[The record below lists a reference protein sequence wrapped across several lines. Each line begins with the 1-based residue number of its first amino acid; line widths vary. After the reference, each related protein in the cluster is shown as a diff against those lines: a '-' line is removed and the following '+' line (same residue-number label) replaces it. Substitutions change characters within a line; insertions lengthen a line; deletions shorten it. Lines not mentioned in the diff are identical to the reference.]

1 MTERVYARRIYAAHT
16 APGLESLAWEEI
28 QAELRQVSLL
38 KKAGGL
44 LLFNYE
50 GAVGKLLTSLSI
62 TEDVFAVIHYT
73 EALDGSRKGL
83 AQLAAG
89 LNVGSAFEVALAAH
103 REAHP
108 RQVRRVTYRVIAQKA
123 GEHAFR
129 RVDAQETL
137 IKAIN
142 ARYGRWKLVDEDA
155 HLEVWLGIQGR
166 LAVSMIR
173 LSDRTMRHRRYKLAH
188 IPASLRPTIAA
199 AMVFLSAPQAD
210 DVFLDGMCGAGTIL
224 VERANSAPAR
234 LILGGDLDAEALKA
248 AQANADRFPAIR
260 LFRWDAARLPL
271 AAGAAHKAV
280 TNLPFGKQI
289 GSPQGNE
296 ALYRAYLAE
305 LGRVLTPQGR
315 AVLLSSERELME
327 RALKESAF
335 RARRRVGVI
344 VLGQRAEIFV
354 LERKSR

>member
-1 MTERVYARRIYAAHT
+1 M
-16 APGLESLAWEEI
+16 
-28 QAELRQVSLL
+28 QAELGQALLL
-38 KKAGGL
+38 KRGAGL
-44 LLFNYE
+44 LLFSYE
-50 GAVGKLLTSLSI
+50 GAVGKLLNSLALI
-62 TEDVFAVIHYT
+62 EDVFAVIHHT

-89 LNVGSAFEVALAAH
+89 LAAGVAFEGALAAH

-108 RQVRRVTYRVIAQKA
+108 RSVRRVTYRVVAQKS

-129 RVDAQETL
+129 RVDAQEAL

-155 HLEVWLGIQGR
+155 HLEVWLNIQGR

-199 AMVFLSAPQAD
+199 AMIFLSAPRAEE
-210 DVFLDGMCGAGTIL
+210 VFLDGMCGAGTIL
-224 VERANSAPAR
+224 VERATCAPAQ
-234 LILGGDLDAEALKA
+234 LILGGDLDREALKA
-248 AQANADRFPAIR
+248 AQANAARFPVH

-271 AAGAAHKAV
+271 APRSVDKVV

-289 GSPQGNE
+289 GSRQSNE
-296 ALYRAYLAE
+296 TLYRAYLAE
-305 LGRVLTPQGR
+305 LERVLKPQGR

-327 RALKESAF
+327 TVLDESAF
-335 RARRRVGVI
+335 HARRRIGVI
-344 VLGQRAEIFV
+344 VLGQRAEIYV
-354 LERKSR
+354 LERKTR